1 MSVNF
6 FLYGNKQDVSNMKK
20 KLRSVN
26 VTSCYVRLFF
36 KSIKP
41 GNAVACAVYDGKTE
55 REFK

>member
-26 VTSCYVRLFF
+26 VTSCYVRLFL

-41 GNAVACAVYDGKTE
+41 GNTVACAVYDGKTE